1 MAHMI
6 KKDDIIKMLDA
17 LIGNLSERDEEAEV
31 VLLILKNKIQNMP
44 EEKSL
49 EELADSYCKTMC
61 AGGCS
66 DKEKCRF
73 MELVNRGKVN
83 ECVY

>member
-1 MAHMI
+1 MI
-6 KKDDIIKMLDA
+6 KKEDVIKMIDDW
-17 LIGNLSERDEEAEV
+17 IGNLSERAEEAEV

-49 EELADSYCKTMC
+49 KELADSYCKTMC

-83 ECVY
+83 ECVA

>member
-6 KKDDIIKMLDA
+6 KKDDIIKMLDD
-17 LIGNLSERDEEAEV
+17 LIGNLSEREEEV
-31 VLLILKNKIQNMP
+31 EVELLILKNKIQNMP

-83 ECVY
+83 ECVA

>member
-1 MAHMI
+1 MAHMT
-6 KKDDIIKMLDA
+6 KKDDVIKMLDD
-17 LIGNLSERDEEAEV
+17 LIGNLSEREEEV
-31 VLLILKNKIQNMP
+31 EVELLILKNKIQNMP

-73 MELVNRGKVN
+73 MELVNRGKIN
-83 ECVY
+83 ECVA